1 MTQDLK
7 IPLDV
12 PLAHGSKSRTGF
24 LANQKELSAYINNL
38 SFLCK
43 RVSRKNTRSFIES
56 QSTTRLDHPTE
67 MARFVGL
74 LGRITVAFLVEHNL
88 GRTNFLEQKIRLD
101 QIRVRKGKIGFS
113 SPLAAWYQY
122 GLKDLVIDTLNSQDF
137 LNSEIWNGHEIRKYT
152 ETSLK
157 NGNYDDAI
165 RSWKFIQAHFLMDE
179 FSRLSAEGEG
189 P

>member
-1 MTQDLK
+1 M
-7 IPLDV
+7 
-12 PLAHGSKSRTGF
+12 
-24 LANQKELSAYINNL
+24 
-38 SFLCK
+38 
-43 RVSRKNTRSFIES
+43 
-56 QSTTRLDHPTE
+56 
-67 MARFVGL
+67 
-74 LGRITVAFLVEHNL
+74 AFLVEHNL

-137 LNSEIWNGHEIRKYT
+137 LTSEIWNGHEIRDYT